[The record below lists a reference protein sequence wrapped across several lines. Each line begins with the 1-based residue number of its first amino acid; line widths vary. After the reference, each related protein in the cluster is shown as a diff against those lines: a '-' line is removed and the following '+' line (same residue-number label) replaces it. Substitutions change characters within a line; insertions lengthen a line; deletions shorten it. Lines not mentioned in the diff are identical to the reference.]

1 MEKEFEFTSKP
12 STSREQSERL
22 IALGLKKE
30 SADMH
35 WRMHRTFE
43 GEEIWN
49 CYAYKT
55 VRLGV
60 NNMLPAWSLSRL
72 WEILPKVVFL
82 RPALHLTMCGDSV
95 FYCTED
101 NNEDFDNG
109 KVHVSNVY
117 NSGCVSS
124 VFAEKSN
131 SIEETFNVYSDGKTV
146 FVSHNNREVNCGYDS
161 IMVHI
166 NVVSDTIWV
175 KEIEMGESYANCMCM
190 ANTSY

>member
-1 MEKEFEFTSKP
+1 MKKTL
-12 STSREQSERL
+12 L
-22 IALGLKKE
+22 IFAIIM
-30 SADMH
+30 A
-35 WRMHRTFE
+35 
-43 GEEIWN
+43 
-49 CYAYKT
+49 
-55 VRLGV
+55 
-60 NNMLPAWSLSRL
+60 
-72 WEILPKVVFL
+72 
-82 RPALHLTMCGDSV
+82 SV
-95 FYCTED
+95 SVIGCKD
-101 NNEDFDNG
+101 DNEDFDNG

-124 VFAEKSN
+124 VIAEKSN

-190 ANTSY
+190 ANTSYQINNLEKGEYTILIKLCENYNPYNNESCSTVKYQTLINL